1 MYSTIMVPVDL
12 AHVDQLGKALQ
23 TAADLAKHY
32 GAPITYLG
40 ATTPEPNEM
49 AHTPQEFEKKLS
61 KFAEEQ
67 GKGNGIET
75 KSKVVIAHDPT
86 VDLVNVLIDAIDST
100 GADLVVMASHQPG
113 MAEHVFASH
122 AGYVAS
128 HSHTSVMV
136 VR

>member
-1 MYSTIMVPVDL
+1 MYTSIMVPVDL
-12 AHVDQLGKALQ
+12 AHTDQLGKALQ

-49 AHTPQEFEKKLS
+49 AHTPQEFERKLQ

-67 GKGNGIET
+67 GSGNGIET
-75 KSKVVIAHDPT
+75 RAKMVIAHDPT
-86 VDLVNVLIDAIDST
+86 VDLPDVLTDAVDKT

-122 AGYVAS
+122 AGWVAS

>member
-1 MYSTIMVPVDL
+1 
-12 AHVDQLGKALQ
+12 
-23 TAADLAKHY
+23 
-32 GAPITYLG
+32 
-40 ATTPEPNEM
+40 M
-49 AHTPQEFEKKLS
+49 AHTPQEFERKLQ

-67 GKGNGIET
+67 GSGNGIET
-75 KSKVVIAHDPT
+75 RAKMVIAHDPT
-86 VDLVNVLIDAIDST
+86 VDLVDVLTDAIDST

-122 AGYVAS
+122 AGWVAS

>member
-12 AHVDQLGKALQ
+12 AHADQLGKALQ

-32 GAPITYLG
+32 GAPVTYLG
-40 ATTPEPNEM
+40 ATTPEPNEV
-49 AHTPQEFEKKLS
+49 AHTPQEFARMLQQ
-61 KFAEEQ
+61 FAEAQ
-67 GKGNGIET
+67 GQGNGIET
-75 KSKVVIAHDPT
+75 RSKSVIAHDPA
-86 VDLVNVLIDAIDST
+86 VDLVDMLIKAIDET
-100 GADLVVMASHQPG
+100 GADLVVMGSHQPG

-128 HSHTSVMV
+128 HSHTTVMV

>member
-1 MYSTIMVPVDL
+1 MYSSIMVPVDL
-12 AHVDQLGKALQ
+12 AHTDQLGKALQ

-32 GAPITYLG
+32 GAPVTYLG
-40 ATTPEPNEM
+40 ATPPTPSEM
-49 AHTPQEFEKKLS
+49 AHTPQEFGQKLQ

-67 GKGNGIET
+67 GRGNGIET
-75 KSKVVIAHDPT
+75 KSQYVISHDPS
-86 VDLVNVLIDAIDST
+86 VDLVDVLSDAIDKS
-100 GADLVVMASHQPG
+100 GVDLVVMGSHQPG

-128 HSHTSVMV
+128 HAHTSVMV

>member
-1 MYSTIMVPVDL
+1 MYSSIMVPVDL

-32 GAPITYLG
+32 DATITYLG

-49 AHTPQEFEKKLS
+49 AHTPQEFEQKL
-61 KFAEEQ
+61 KAFAEKQ
-67 GKGNGIET
+67 GSDNGIKVAC
-75 KSKVVIAHDPT
+75 KSVVAHDPT
-86 VDLVNVLIDAIDST
+86 VDLPDVLTDAIDSSK
-100 GADLVVMASHQPG
+100 ADLVVMQSHQPG

-122 AGYVAS
+122 AGWVAS

-136 VR
+136 IR